1 MIQVLLITQSD
12 CIGCEIMT
20 DIILSIKKTYD
31 DNKNIN
37 INICNKDFIDRN
49 ILKENNI
56 TDFPATIIDED
67 NFKQSITFLGKVP
80 YIQIQKELDSL
91 INK

>member
-1 MIQVLLITQSD
+1 
-12 CIGCEIMT
+12 MT

-37 INICNKDFIDRN
+37 INICNKDFIDKN
-49 ILKENNI
+49 ILTENNI
-56 TDFPATIIDED
+56 TDFPATIIYNDD
-67 NFKQSITFLGKVP
+67 YKKSIRFLGTVP
-80 YIQIQKELDSL
+80 FIQIQKEIDNI

>member
-37 INICNKDFIDRN
+37 INICNKDLKSNN
-49 ILKENNI
+49 ILMTNVIEV
-56 TDFPATIIDED
+56 
-67 NFKQSITFLGKVP
+67 LKV
-80 YIQIQKELDSL
+80 L
-91 INK
+91 

>member
-1 MIQVLLITQSD
+1 
-12 CIGCEIMT
+12 MT

-31 DNKNIN
+31 ANKNIN

-56 TDFPATIIDED
+56 TDFPATIIYD
-67 NFKQSITFLGKVP
+67 NDYKKTIIFLGTVP
-80 YIQIQKELDSL
+80 FIQIQKEIDNI

>member
-1 MIQVLLITQSD
+1 
-12 CIGCEIMT
+12 MT

-56 TDFPATIIDED
+56 TDFPATIIYNDD
-67 NFKQSITFLGKVP
+67 YKKSIRFLGTVP
-80 YIQIQKELDSL
+80 FIQIQKEIDSL

>member
-1 MIQVLLITQSD
+1 
-12 CIGCEIMT
+12 MT

-31 DNKNIN
+31 ANKNIN
-37 INICNKDFIDRN
+37 VNICNKDFIDRN

-56 TDFPATIIDED
+56 TDFPATIIYD
-67 NFKQSITFLGKVP
+67 NDYKKTITFLGTVSF
-80 YIQIQKELDSL
+80 IQIQKEIDSI